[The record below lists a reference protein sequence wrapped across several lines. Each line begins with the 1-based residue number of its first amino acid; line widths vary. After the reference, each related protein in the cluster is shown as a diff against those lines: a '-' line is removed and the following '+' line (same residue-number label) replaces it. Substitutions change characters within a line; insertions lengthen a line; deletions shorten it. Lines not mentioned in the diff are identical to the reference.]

1 MYANQSHS
9 KKICTRFIGLYS
21 MNEDKILRKYD
32 TFVRTFV
39 LYFESTFVRKYES
52 TFVRRYVYT
61 YNYCTNNNKH
71 AYSTTIIYFRKYD
84 TKYLRT
90 CMYSTCTYMYNYN
103 TLTFIRK
110 YESTT
115 LSNYLSSLYPMYTY
129 GRLYGNITL
138 LTVHVYTC
146 TKV

>member
-1 MYANQSHS
+1 MILSYVLSYFIS
-9 KKICTRFIGLYS
+9 K
-21 MNEDKILRKYD
+21 
-32 TFVRTFV
+32 
-39 LYFESTFVRKYES
+39 VRKYES

-71 AYSTTIIYFRKYD
+71 TTIIYFRKYD
-84 TKYLRT
+84 TKY
-90 CMYSTCTYMYNYN
+90 MYSTCTYMYNYN